1 MPGLAAG
8 ASRVSRTAWRTGNAR
23 SLTHRSDVGAEGRG
37 HLESRRDNQ
46 RISLLA
52 EQRVHVGR
60 CCRVESHSDSVR
72 VVSILGGGQLLHLD
86 LLRARAPGQR
96 QEQRAAPAPHRRAA
110 PPPRRRPWRRSGGLR
125 AETLVLP
132 RGTPASRLRAL
143 DRRSRI
149 IMRSLE
155 TLELLCYLAFFASE
169 LGGGIVNCELVKL
182 H

>member
-23 SLTHRSDVGAEGRG
+23 WQTHGPDVGAERRG
-37 HLESRRDNQ
+37 HLESWRDNQ

-60 CCRVESHSDSVR
+60 CCRVEAHGDSVR

-110 PPPRRRPWRRSGGLR
+110 PPLRRRPWRRSGGLR

-132 RGTPASRLRAL
+132 RGTPAASRLRAP
-143 DRRSRI
+143 RSSR
-149 IMRSLE
+149 IMRSLK
-155 TLELLCYLAFFASE
+155 ELLWYLAFFASE
-169 LGGGIVNCELVKL
+169 LGGGIVNL
-182 H
+182 